1 MHIGIDLMGGEHVPS
16 SLLQAIHEL
25 VAESSIPLTLSIFA
39 SSEVLEKLPRE
50 SGLLTLVPI
59 TCPETITM
67 EDDPLKAIR
76 SKKNSSMI
84 VGIQALKEG
93 KIDAFVSTGNTGALV
108 AASTFILGRMGNP
121 ALLAVLPTKG
131 KPPALIDAGAFPEQK
146 TENLVTDALLGLAYQ
161 KACGNKDPKI
171 ALLNIGI
178 EEHKGSHELKK
189 AYTELKKLPE
199 FTGNI
204 EGRDAFDGEIDVLV
218 TDGFTGNVFLKTA
231 EGVASMLLDKNFYQ
245 ETIAQGAVVCGVNG
259 IVIKCHGNARPEALK
274 NGLTL
279 AQSLTKG
286 NFLKYG
292 KAATE
297 K

>member
-1 MHIGIDLMGGEHVPS
+1 MHIGIDLMGGEKSPS

-39 SSEVLEKLPRE
+39 SSEILEQLPQE
-50 SGLLTLVPI
+50 SGLLTLVPVN
-59 TCPETITM
+59 CPETITM
-67 EDDPLKAIR
+67 EDDPLKVIR
-76 SKKNSSMI
+76 SKKNSSMV

-108 AASTFILGRMGNP
+108 ASSTFFLGRMGNP
-121 ALLAVLPTKG
+121 ALLAILPTKG
-131 KPPALIDAGAFPEQK
+131 KPLALIDAGAFPESK
-146 TENLVTDALLGLAYQ
+146 AENLITNAKLGLAYQ
-161 KACGNKDPKI
+161 KACGNTNPKI
-171 ALLNIGI
+171 ALLNIGL
-178 EEHKGSHELKK
+178 EEHKGTPELKK
-189 AYTELKKLPE
+189 AHKELKKLPE
-199 FTGNI
+199 FVGNI

-218 TDGFTGNVFLKTA
+218 TDGFTGNIFLKTA
-231 EGVASMLLDKNFYQ
+231 EGVASMLLNKNFYQ
-245 ETIAQGAVVCGVNG
+245 ETIARGAVVCGVNG

-274 NGLTL
+274 NGLLL

-292 KAATE
+292 KATTE